1 MIKAIFIDIDGTL
14 RDSNRNLSSRTINA
28 VKKVT
33 DKGILV
39 ILCSG
44 RPRKYTEQI
53 SRECFASK
61 YIITSS
67 GGMIYDYEE
76 NKVLYVNEMNKEALI
91 KLYEIANPE
100 DVRYIMNVGEGR
112 VVNKVKHADQEIQL
126 DEDIK
131 DFVYNNPVV
140 QCTIADSDFNKIKNL
155 IPKIDKV
162 ENVEIKNRHKSLL
175 DDKFKDDKTVFCD
188 IANINSNKGN
198 AVRKLLEILNI
209 PKEDT
214 IAIGDDNNDLSM
226 FEQVGYRVA
235 VDNAIDIVKEKSDEI
250 TLSNDEDGVAVFLE
264 KVSEIAIRN
273 GITAIGALK
282 VNKEVITKIDDKYY
296 IQSKLK
302 NVS

>member
-14 RDSNRNLSSRTINA
+14 RDSDRNLSSRTINA

-91 KLYEIANPE
+91 KLYEIANSE

-140 QCTIADSDFNKIKNL
+140 QCTIADSDFDKIKNL

-198 AVRKLLEILNI
+198 AVKKLLEILNI

-235 VDNAIDIVKEKSDEI
+235 VNNAIDIVKEKADEI
-250 TLSNDEDGVAVFLE
+250 TLSNDEDGVAVYLE
-264 KVSEIAIRN
+264 KL
-273 GITAIGALK
+273 LK
-282 VNKEVITKIDDKYY
+282 KNK
-296 IQSKLK
+296 
-302 NVS
+302 

>member
-14 RDSNRNLSSRTINA
+14 RDSNRKLSSRTINA
-28 VKKVT
+28 IKRIT

-53 SRECFASK
+53 SKECFASK

-100 DVRYIMNVGEGR
+100 DVRFIMNVGEGR
-112 VVNKVKHADQEIQL
+112 VVNKVKHANQEIQL

-140 QCTIADSDFNKIKNL
+140 QCTIADSDFDKIKNL

-198 AVRKLLEILNI
+198 AVKKLLKILNI
-209 PKEDT
+209 SKEDT

-235 VDNAIDIVKEKSDEI
+235 VDNAIDIVKEEADEI

-264 KVSEIAIRN
+264 KLIKVYGVE
-273 GITAIGALK
+273 
-282 VNKEVITKIDDKYY
+282 VNK
-296 IQSKLK
+296 
-302 NVS
+302 